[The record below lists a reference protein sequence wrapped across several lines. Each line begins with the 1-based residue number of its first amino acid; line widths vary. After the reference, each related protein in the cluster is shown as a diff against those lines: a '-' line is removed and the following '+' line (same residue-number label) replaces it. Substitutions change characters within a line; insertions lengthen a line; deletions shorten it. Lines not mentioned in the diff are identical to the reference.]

1 MHEMQTPPL
10 SPATVRALLVA
21 AALGALLPMHAAQA
35 QRPNTL
41 SMTCAQA
48 RGLVAST
55 GSIVLSTGVH
65 TFDKYVA
72 SPGYCEFGEYAY
84 SASVPT
90 RDTRSCP
97 IGYRCDT
104 NPPLWDDQIF
114 GRRSWGH

>member
-1 MHEMQTPPL
+1 MQTSPI
-10 SPATVRALLVA
+10 SYRPATMRALLLTA
-21 AALGALLPMHAAQA
+21 AFYALAPTHAAQA
-35 QRPNTL
+35 QRPSTL

-48 RGLVAST
+48 RGVVASA
-55 GSIVLSTGVH
+55 GSIVLSTGVN
-65 TFDKYVA
+65 TFDKYVS

-90 RDTRSCP
+90 RDTRSCH

-114 GRRSWGH
+114 GRRPWRH